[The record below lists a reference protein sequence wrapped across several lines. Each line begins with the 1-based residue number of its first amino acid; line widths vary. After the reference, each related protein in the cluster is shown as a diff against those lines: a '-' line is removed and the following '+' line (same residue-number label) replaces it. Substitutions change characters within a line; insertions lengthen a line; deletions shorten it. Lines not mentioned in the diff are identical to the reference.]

1 MMCFSRNEH
10 PNKCFIKHLFLI
22 FVVFFISGYKTI
34 IASPIEIVQ
43 SSIGQFI
50 IVVDHQ
56 LHQDYGLKYP
66 ITYRFKLD
74 SGNNSLTVWKK
85 ARQDDPYEMIPD
97 RADTSFFNAVEA
109 ARLDENDQI
118 VYVSVSFSELTDSL
132 FLRMLDQQSQPVQ
145 AHYTGITAYYDN
157 RKAAVTATID
167 DVAYWF
173 NPHFVT
179 GVRKFQQYK
188 IWITL
193 ALITGGCDLK
203 NTWSAVQDLLNRGY
217 TEASAHSQTH
227 PYVPYGNQLESE
239 VSGCIASIKEHL
251 ILPPLFRAGEHE
263 YVYTWICPYGQHDD
277 VIDSLLGEEKILVNR
292 LYEPPGYYRV
302 ADWDGTFGL
311 FQPILPSREMGT
323 TEWESYATT
332 NLDTLNAHFDKACAL
347 NGVYHLMLH
356 PQTVD
361 WTAGYADQHLA
372 YISQRKD
379 VWYTALGHLYL
390 YRLMYINQPKTITSI
405 DRPCLAVTLPE
416 NYQLFQN
423 YPNPFNPGT
432 TIKFYLP
439 DQAAV
444 AIKIYDMLGR
454 EIRSLSDQT
463 YSPGTHTV
471 RWDGTDES
479 GNNVTSGIYFYQ
491 LESKYFFATNKCL
504 LLR

>member
-1 MMCFSRNEH
+1 MMYFSRNEH

-22 FVVFFISGYKTI
+22 FVVFFISGYITI

-43 SSIGQFI
+43 LSIGQFI

-66 ITYRFKLD
+66 ITYQFRLD
-74 SGNNSLTVWKK
+74 SGYNSLTGWKK
-85 ARQDDPYEMIPD
+85 ARQEDPYEIIPN
-97 RADTSFFNAVEA
+97 RADTSFYNAVEA

-118 VYVSVSFSELTDSL
+118 VYISIPFSELTDSL
-132 FLRMLDQQSQPVQ
+132 FLRMLDPQSQPVQ

-167 DVAYWF
+167 DVADWF

-251 ILPPLFRAGEHE
+251 ILPPLFHAGEHE

-277 VIDSLLGEEKILVNR
+277 AIDSLLGEEKILVNR

-390 YRLMYINQPKTITSI
+390 YRLMYINQPKVITTI
-405 DRPCLAVTLPE
+405 DELVTASAAPVDL
-416 NYQLFQN
+416 QLYQN
-423 YPNPFNPGT
+423 YPNPFNSCT
-432 TIKFYLP
+432 TIKFTLRQESHISVSIL
-439 DQAAV
+439 D
-444 AIKIYDMLGR
+444 ILGR
-454 EIRSLSDQT
+454 EVRTITDQIYT
-463 YSPGTHTV
+463 VGTHSV
-471 RWDGTDES
+471 LWDGCDQAGKAVS
-479 GNNVTSGIYFYQ
+479 GGLYFYQ
-491 LESKYFFATNKCL
+491 LRSGTFIETRKCL
-504 LLR
+504 LMQ